1 MNRRQF
7 TTSLTAVAAAPAL
20 PVRALASAP
29 AVATTVPNG
38 ARFWA
43 IYMSHLHGNCS
54 AKTLSTMTGMDIPAA
69 QNCLTSLIS
78 DGVIKPTRLLG
89 KVAESHANTA
99 QKPSRWKER
108 VKKFIDEK
116 QEEIAPPESEVDVEA
131 TNDETEDHD
140 GNDQ

>member
-7 TTSLTAVAAAPAL
+7 TTSLTAVAAVPAL
-20 PVRALASAP
+20 PVRALAATP
-29 AVATTVPNG
+29 AVTSTVPNG

-54 AKTLSTMTGMDIPAA
+54 AKTLSTMTGMDVSAA
-69 QNCLTSLIS
+69 QNCLTSLIN

-89 KVAESHANTA
+89 KVAGSHANTQ
-99 QKPSRWKER
+99 QKPSKWKER

-116 QEEIAPPESEVDVEA
+116 QEENEPPESRLDLDA
-131 TNDETEDHD
+131 PNAETEDRD
-140 GNDQ
+140 GNEQ